1 MYFTLSSD
9 KRKFVITFERKQDVR
24 NFLDRTNTA
33 DWLMDY
39 QSTEYNIWYD
49 RFIDELI
56 GIL

>member
-33 DWLMDY
+33 DWLMDC